1 MSSVKNSR
9 NLKKTI
15 KKELE
20 SSNMLEEKVIEI
32 PKCDI
37 ISTLNIVITR
47 SIFL

>member
-1 MSSVKNSR
+1 MSSVRNSR

-32 PKCDI
+32 P
-37 ISTLNIVITR
+37 NVI
-47 SIFL
+47 LLVH

>member
-1 MSSVKNSR
+1 MSSVRNSR

-32 PKCDI
+32 PKFDI
-37 ISTLNIVITR
+37 ISTLKIVITR

>member
-1 MSSVKNSR
+1 MSSVRNSR

-32 PKCDI
+32 PNPTPYHFTKAYGY
-37 ISTLNIVITR
+37 NQ
-47 SIFL
+47 